1 MRRNAGREVARRKRS
16 RDEAP
21 PERTDTI
28 DIELRHLRA
37 ENQRL
42 KEMVEDLA
50 LDKRVLEEAL
60 GRKW

>member
-1 MRRNAGREVARRKRS
+1 MARRKRS